1 MRTGA
6 ASAAGRRR
14 HNENN
19 VIMGMG
25 AASTIGTRR
34 HNENDVSMTI
44 AGLWRYGDW
53 RHMAMGC
60 TALIETDIQIHSMQ
74 YFAPVNM
81 YYFIFGLMTIFI
93 EKQQNTI
100 KIV

>member
-1 MRTGA
+1 
-6 ASAAGRRR
+6 
-14 HNENN
+14 
-19 VIMGMG
+19 
-25 AASTIGTRR
+25 
-34 HNENDVSMTI
+34 
-44 AGLWRYGDW
+44 
-53 RHMAMGC
+53 MAMGC